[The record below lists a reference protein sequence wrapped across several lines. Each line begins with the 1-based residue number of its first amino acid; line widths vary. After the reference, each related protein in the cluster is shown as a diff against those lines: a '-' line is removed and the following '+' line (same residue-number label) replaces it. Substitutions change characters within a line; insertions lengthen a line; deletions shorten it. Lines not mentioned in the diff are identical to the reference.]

1 MTVQIAL
8 TCNEC
13 LQKVKTYEPGELIDE
28 SRDVLK
34 LASNENLLGPSP
46 KVVDAIKQRADR
58 IFYYPDT
65 DSVACCR
72 RVADYWGFE
81 PNQVSMGNGAVAF
94 IYDIFT
100 AFMRPGDK
108 VAFPMP
114 SFPMYAI
121 CSKTFNF
128 GSSMQI
134 CDLTDYRIDLK
145 KLLNVIDD
153 STHLVFL
160 ANPNN
165 PTGTYFTHNE
175 LVWFLERINKDK
187 VIVQMDE
194 AYYQFV
200 DAPDYPNTRELLKE
214 YPNIIITRTF
224 AKATGLAGLRI
235 GCAIGHPDVID
246 VMNKVKYAFN
256 LNQIAQYALIAALDD
271 EPYTQKC
278 VHIIRDLREK
288 MYKRLLDLGLFCP
301 PSQTN
306 FLFVDAKVNGRELY
320 KTMSQLGV
328 TVRPMDG
335 FKGFE
340 SYIRVSMPKD
350 ESGLDRFFKTLEEGL
365 KIVKASASAG

>member
-1 MTVQIAL
+1 MTIPIAL
-8 TCNEC
+8 TCNDC
-13 LQKVKTYEPGELIDE
+13 LHKVKTYEPGELIDE
-28 SRDVLK
+28 TRDVLK

-46 KVVDAIKQRADR
+46 KVIEVIKQRAEK

-65 DSVACCR
+65 DSTACCKK
-72 RVADYWGFE
+72 VAEYWGFE
-81 PNQVSMGNGAVAF
+81 PNQVTMGNGAVAF

-121 CSKTFNF
+121 CSKTFGF
-128 GSSMQI
+128 GDSMQI
-134 CDLTDYRIDLK
+134 AELTDYRIDLK
-145 KLLNVIDD
+145 KLLSAMDD

-165 PTGTYFTHNE
+165 PTGTYFTHDE
-175 LVWFLERINKDK
+175 LVWFLERINKEK

-235 GCAIGHPDVID
+235 GCAIGHPEVIN

-256 LNQIAQYALIAALDD
+256 LNQIAQYALLAALDD
-271 EPYTQKC
+271 DAYTQTC
-278 VHIIRDLREK
+278 VKTIRELREK
-288 MYKRLLDLGLFCP
+288 MYSRVLQLGLYCP

-306 FLFVDAKVNGRELY
+306 FILIDTKVNCRLLS
-320 KTMSQLGV
+320 KSMSQLGV

-335 FKGFE
+335 FKGLE
-340 SYIRVSMPKD
+340 NYIRVSMPSN
-350 ESGLDRFFKTLEEGL
+350 EAGLDRFFVALEEGI
-365 KIVKASASAG
+365 KIVKSSVSIG